1 MELKEKLVN
10 ELFENKVFQA
20 KLNEYIIKNLKIR
33 KDFNSYTGEY
43 DEVEVSFAEQTINI
57 DSKTYGY

>member
-20 KLNEYIIKNLKIR
+20 KLNEYIIKNLK
-33 KDFNSYTGEY
+33 NP
-43 DEVEVSFAEQTINI
+43 
-57 DSKTYGY
+57 